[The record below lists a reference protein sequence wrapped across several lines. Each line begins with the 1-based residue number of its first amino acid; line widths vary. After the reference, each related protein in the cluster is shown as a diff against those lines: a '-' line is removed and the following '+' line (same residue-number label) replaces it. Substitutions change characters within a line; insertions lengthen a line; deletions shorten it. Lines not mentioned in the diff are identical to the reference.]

1 MKIPQKRRTRPP
13 RERTAAV
20 NNCMFSL
27 SRIIG
32 VFFNTAAKIYIK
44 KAKVKTFAKS
54 GTKPNKSSTILA

>member
-20 NNCMFSL
+20 NNCMFKL
-27 SRIIG
+27 CFMVG
-32 VFFNTAAKIYIK
+32 VFSKSAAKIYIK